1 VLALE
6 AIEERPYLIARLQ
19 HDLPTYITAANGVSI
34 DHGNKGD
41 FTKGI
46 LSWICHASEVGAWS
60 KAARIAL
67 AMAPYSA
74 GAERVFSLLKIL
86 FGSNQDT
93 AFSDYI
99 CGSNMLRYNN
109 TRRANQA
116 RKYS

>member
-1 VLALE
+1 M
-6 AIEERPYLIARLQ
+6 ARLQ